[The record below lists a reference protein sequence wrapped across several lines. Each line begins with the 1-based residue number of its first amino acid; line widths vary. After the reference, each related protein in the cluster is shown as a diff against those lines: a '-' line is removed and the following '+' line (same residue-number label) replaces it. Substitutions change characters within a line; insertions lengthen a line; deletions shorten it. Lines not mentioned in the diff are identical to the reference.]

1 MTPGTC
7 LCSVFKGC
15 CTSLLNK
22 SEKLKIEKWAL
33 YHPKQREENCSPYH
47 LFQLS
52 IEGRVDLKTQATKNN
67 FSLIVNVAILEI
79 MWSFSNSE
87 DTRVRKI
94 GRKQGEFLLFL
105 SNVDKPLSLSFGFLR
120 KEQMQIWCYRS
131 NLCCDEREWWQRLGW
146 VRTHRNYLDKECNS
160 NQEFLV
166 ERKLE
171 SKEAFVEPP

>member
-22 SEKLKIEKWAL
+22 SEKLKIKKWAL
-33 YHPKQREENCSPYH
+33 CPPKQREENCSPYQ

-105 SNVDKPLSLSFGFLR
+105 SNMLISLCHYLLASYGKNR
-120 KEQMQIWCYRS
+120 CRYDATEAICVVMKESDDR
-131 NLCCDEREWWQRLGW
+131 DW
-146 VRTHRNYLDKECNS
+146 VE
-160 NQEFLV
+160 
-166 ERKLE
+166 
-171 SKEAFVEPP
+171 